1 MQEQDL
7 LSRMEMLEKKVQ
19 LLLRDYN
26 HVKEAFAKVKEENK
40 QLKGVIEAQN
50 KQLSDFNY
58 RSKIDKIV
66 ESLEVNGHSSE
77 ELKRAIDEYIQ
88 KIDECI
94 TQLSNSL

>member
-7 LSRMEMLEKKVQ
+7 LSRMETLEKKTQ

-26 HVKEAFAKVKEENK
+26 HIKEALAKAKEENK
-40 QLKGVIEAQN
+40 QLKNVVAEQD

-66 ESLEVNGHSSE
+66 ESLEVSGQSSE
-77 ELKRAIDEYIQ
+77 DLRQAIDEYIQ